1 MNIYKSRKNNQ
12 VFLILLSLQSLD
24 VAGKRSNLKL
34 SFGTAYLFTAFNYM
48 IISFRTA
55 FFILAS
61 YKRASSNGTIVL
73 LCALRIAQTIQE
85 ASAPGL
91 CSGPALI
98 NSEVSYCI
106 KVPSSFL
113 FPVSLAQI
121 YQTVFGPSSSPL
133 PAPPQELL

>member
-34 SFGTAYLFTAFNYM
+34 SFGTAYLFTVFNYM

-73 LCALRIAQTIQE
+73 LCALRIA
-85 ASAPGL
+85 
-91 CSGPALI
+91 
-98 NSEVSYCI
+98 
-106 KVPSSFL
+106 
-113 FPVSLAQI
+113 
-121 YQTVFGPSSSPL
+121 
-133 PAPPQELL
+133 